1 MSFFVIKTVLGWL
14 FLLMGI
20 TAAASMLTVMG
31 KQEKKMPA
39 TTLRKIH
46 KSAGRV
52 FFLLMSI
59 NAVMGFR
66 FWVISGD
73 TLSLRAVLH
82 AVLALGLLVI
92 LFLKVSIIKVFKN
105 LLRYAPTLGM
115 LVFSL
120 GFIVFLISGG
130 YFTARTLAVEAGGPP
145 AALQDAP
152 VPTPGNAA
160 NGSALFSTQC
170 SACHFADQEEAK
182 FGPGLANL
190 LKKQTLPSSGRPAT
204 LENVKSQILK
214 PYQSMPAFTNF
225 SDEEL
230 ADLLAY
236 LGTL

>member
-14 FLLMGI
+14 FLLMGF

-46 KSAGRV
+46 KSAGRI
-52 FFLLMSI
+52 FFLLMLI
-59 NAVMGFR
+59 NAVIGFR

-82 AVLALGLLVI
+82 AVLALGLVI
-92 LFLKVSIIKVFKN
+92 ILSLKVSSIKVFKN

-130 YFTARTLAVEAGGPP
+130 YFTARTLAVEAGGPASEEP
-145 AALQDAP
+145 AVA
-152 VPTPGNAA
+152 PTPGNAE
-160 NGSALFSTQC
+160 NGSTLFTAQC
-170 SACHFADQEEAK
+170 SACHFADREEAK
-182 FGPGLANL
+182 FGPGLVNL
-190 LKKQTLPSSGRPAT
+190 LKKQTLPASGRPAT

-214 PYQSMPAFTNF
+214 PYQSMPAFTDF
-225 SDEEL
+225 SDEEM

-236 LGTL
+236 LRTL

>member
-14 FLLMGI
+14 FLLMGF

-46 KSAGRV
+46 KSAGRI
-52 FFLLMSI
+52 FFLLMLI
-59 NAVMGFR
+59 NAIIGFR

-82 AVLALGLLVI
+82 AVLALGLVI
-92 LFLKVSIIKVFKN
+92 ILSLKVSIIKVFKN

-115 LVFSL
+115 LVFGL

-130 YFTARTLAVEAGGPP
+130 YFTARTLAVEAEEPASAEP
-145 AALQDAP
+145 AAASI
-152 VPTPGNAA
+152 PGNAA
-160 NGSALFSTQC
+160 NGSALFTAQC
-170 SACHFADQEEAK
+170 AACHFADREEAK
-182 FGPGLANL
+182 FGPGLVNL
-190 LKKQTLPSSGRPAT
+190 LEKQTLPASGRSAT
-204 LENVKSQILK
+204 LENVRSQILK
-214 PYQSMPAFTNF
+214 PYQTMPAFTDF
-225 SDEEL
+225 SDEEM

-236 LGTL
+236 LRTL

>member
-1 MSFFVIKTVLGWL
+1 MSFFVIKTVLGWF
-14 FLLMGI
+14 FLLMGV

-39 TTLRKIH
+39 STLRKIH
-46 KSAGRV
+46 KSAGRM
-52 FFLLMSI
+52 FFLLMLI
-59 NAVMGFR
+59 NAVIGFR

-73 TLSLRAVLH
+73 TLSMRAVLH
-82 AVLALGLLVI
+82 VVLALGLVI
-92 LFLKVSIIKVFKN
+92 ILSLKVSIIKAFKN

-120 GFIVFLISGG
+120 GFVVFLISGG
-130 YFTARTLAVEAGGPP
+130 YFTARTLAVEAGGPASVEP
-145 AALQDAP
+145 AA
-152 VPTPGNAA
+152 VPTPGNAE
-160 NGSALFSTQC
+160 NGSSFFAAQC
-170 SACHFADQEEAK
+170 SACHFADREEAK
-182 FGPGLANL
+182 FGPGLTNL

-225 SDEEL
+225 SDKEM

-236 LGTL
+236 LKML